1 MEQNQ
6 KLNSQNWNANSQN
19 INSNGNINKNEFER
33 K

>member
-6 KLNSQNWNANSQN
+6 RLNSQNGNANSQN
-19 INSNGNINKNEFER
+19 ITSIGNINKNEFER